1 MITREEISKMTRE
14 EKWQTLDLLHDS
26 LDEDEPSWVERLLAE
41 RRAGFEAGNHEKIS
55 LDEIEQRF
63 RARRA

>member
-1 MITREEISKMTRE
+1 MITREEIAMMTRE
-14 EKWQTLDLLHDS
+14 EKWQTIDLLHDS
-26 LDEDEPSWVERLLAE
+26 LEESEPSWVGRLLAE
-41 RRAGFEAGNHEKIS
+41 RRTELESGEIETLS